1 MATSHLCRH
10 DPSEVLTQRNGE
22 VPVPCEKIQ
31 SRLNN
36 LRSSMRYD
44 LTLPAIHVQYTT
56 GVKDCISPQYSSCE
70 FSRKRWR
77 ECDLSQV

>member
-1 MATSHLCRH
+1 MATSHLGRH

-36 LRSSMRYD
+36 LIINEIRFDTPSDPCPIYD
-44 LTLPAIHVQYTT
+44 WCERLHLTAIQLLRIQQ
-56 GVKDCISPQYSSCE
+56 KE
-70 FSRKRWR
+70 MA
-77 ECDLSQV
+77 